1 MIVQAAGDRTVPAR
15 FLLALKYRNG
25 KYQHG
30 KHE

>member
-15 FLLALKYRNG
+15 FLLARKYRDG

>member
-1 MIVQAAGDRTVPAR
+1 MIVQAAGESTVPAR

>member
-1 MIVQAAGDRTVPAR
+1 MIVQAAGDSTVPAR
-15 FLLALKYRNG
+15 FLLARKYKDG